1 MIRIDANHYTETII
15 YSIDIIIRNL
25 KQQLGQKIDSLKKG
39 ITGEEFVILDTIM
52 CNPNIYQQQ
61 LSEMLLLDKSKTA
74 RLLKSLEEKNFIKRT
89 IGNSNNRLVY
99 LLNITQDAKKL
110 IREIKPVMKEFLIE
124 VFENINND
132 EIQLLHGLSR
142 KFQDDLDNVLGKE

>member
-61 LSEMLLLDKSKTA
+61 LSEILLLDKSKTA

-99 LLNITQDAKKL
+99 LLNITQDAKIL